1 MRESAIET
9 ASTAPLFQRSMHV
22 LKGVD
27 VDFHKGKTNLIIGR
41 SGSGKTVFLK
51 TILGLFD
58 PEQGDIYYSGERL
71 SEMSK
76 ERRKLLHQE
85 IGMVFQ
91 GGALFDSMTVA
102 ENIRFPLEMFSN
114 MTEKEKDA
122 RVKFVMD
129 RVRLEGADAK
139 YPSEISGGMQKRVS
153 IARAISMSP
162 KYLFCDEPNS
172 GLDPET
178 AIVIDQLIQ
187 EITHD
192 FQMTTIVNTH
202 DMNSV
207 LEIGDHVI
215 FMKEGHKVWEGTN
228 DEVLG
233 STNADVEDYVFKSK
247 LFKQVRQALRK

>member
-1 MRESAIET
+1 MIRAENIHKSFADN
-9 ASTAPLFQRSMHV
+9 HV

-27 VDFHKGKTNLIIGR
+27 VDFYKGKTNLIIGR

-129 RVRLEGADAK
+129 RVRLEGADSK

>member
-1 MRESAIET
+1 MIEVKGLHK
-9 ASTAPLFQRSMHV
+9 SFGDNHV

-27 VDFHKGKTNLIIGR
+27 VTFIQGKTNLIIGR

-51 TILGLFD
+51 TILGLFE
-58 PEQGDIYYSGERL
+58 PEAGKIIYGGNEVL
-71 SEMSK
+71 AEMSK
-76 ERRKLLHQE
+76 DRRKLLRQE
-85 IGMVFQ
+85 IGMLFQ

-102 ENIRFPLEMFSN
+102 QNIRFPLDMFSA
-114 MTEKEKDA
+114 MTEHEKDQ
-122 RVKFVMD
+122 RVAFCMD
-129 RVRLEGADAK
+129 RVRLQGADSK
-139 YPSEISGGMQKRVS
+139 YPSEISGGMQKRVA
-153 IARAISMSP
+153 IARAISMNP

-187 EITHD
+187 ELTHE
-192 FQMTTIVNTH
+192 FNMTTIVNTH

>member
-1 MRESAIET
+1 MIQAKGIIKSFGEN
-9 ASTAPLFQRSMHV
+9 HV

-27 VDFHKGKTNLIIGR
+27 VDFYPGKTNLIIGR

-51 TILGLFD
+51 TILGLFEPD
-58 PEQGDIYYSGERL
+58 GGSIHYGEEVL
-71 SEMSK
+71 GEMSK
-76 ERRKLLHQE
+76 QRRKTLRQE

-91 GGALFDSMTVA
+91 GGALFDSMSVA
-102 ENIRFPLEMFSN
+102 ENIRFPLEMFST
-114 MTEKEKDA
+114 MTEHEKDA

-129 RVRLEGADAK
+129 RVRLEGADELF
-139 YPSEISGGMQKRVS
+139 PSEISGGMQKRVS
-153 IARAISMSP
+153 IARAISMNP
-162 KYLFCDEPNS
+162 NYLFCDEPNS

-187 EITHD
+187 EITHEYG
-192 FQMTTIVNTH
+192 MTTIVNTH

-207 LEIGDHVI
+207 LEIGDHVV

-228 DEVLG
+228 DQVLG

-247 LFKQVRQALRK
+247 LFKQVRTALRK